1 MQILLLLKS
10 VLIIFANYNKV
21 VYLEYIFQTIFVV
34 LSSFEPISKEHIHCG
49 RIWHK
54 IHDQIL
60 KYRHSKYQ
68 MSDYK
73 K

>member
-10 VLIIFANYNKV
+10 VLMIFANYNKV
-21 VYLEYIFQTIFVV
+21 VYLEYIFQTIFVE
-34 LSSFEPISKEHIHCG
+34 LSSFEPMSREHIHCE
-49 RIWHK
+49 RIWHN
-54 IHDQIL
+54 IHDHIL

-68 MSDYK
+68 MPDYK